1 MGDVNDFFDARSFA
15 VVGASRDENKIGHV
29 IFKNLLKSGK
39 PVFPINPKADHI
51 LRHRAYEDLLD
62 VPQDIDCI
70 VIAIPAKMIP
80 LVLKQA
86 ERRNVK
92 CAVIVSASFSEIGN
106 NDLEERILRIAN
118 EANIKILGPNSF
130 GFIDPFRKINTTYFE
145 DMPETCKI
153 AFISQSGA
161 IGSAVLDKIK
171 RVSGFVSVGN
181 SAQLDFSDFIEYYS
195 NDKNTDVIALYL
207 ESLKAGKGKRF
218 IEVCKKSKKPI
229 IVLKSGKS
237 KRGQAAAKSH
247 TAALASEAGIYS
259 GALKQAGVIE
269 VESIRQL
276 FNKAK
281 VLEKYPKLGN
291 KACIITNAGGLGV
304 LATDHCDTNRIKV
317 PKLKEKTIK
326 NLNKILPE
334 NWSHNNPVDMIGD
347 ALAADYLKTIQA
359 LEKEDFDFFIVLL
372 TPQHMTQELET
383 ARMLTKTKKPVV
395 ACFLGGKKVL
405 EARKFMNKNDILN
418 FGSVRELCEAIGRN

>member
-1 MGDVNDFFDARSFA
+1 MGDVKDFFNARSFA

-29 IFKNLLKSGK
+29 IFKNLLESGK

-130 GFIDPFRKINTTYFE
+130 GFIDPFQKINTTYYE
-145 DMPETCKI
+145 EMPETCKI

-247 TAALASEAGIYS
+247 TAALASEAGVYS
-259 GALKQAGVIE
+259 GILKQAGVIE
-269 VESIRQL
+269 ARSIRQL
-276 FNKAK
+276 FDKAK
-281 VLEKYPKLGN
+281 TLEKYPRLGN

-304 LATDHCDTNRIKV
+304 LATDHCDENKIKV
-317 PKLKEKTIK
+317 PRLKEKTIK
-326 NLNKILPE
+326 KLNKILPE

-347 ALAADYLKTIQA
+347 ALANDYLQTIQA

-383 ARMLTKTKKPVV
+383 ARALTKTKKPVV

-405 EARKFMNKNDILN
+405 EARKFMNKHNILN
-418 FGSVRELCEAIGRN
+418 FGSVRELCEAIGKN